1 MVVEVA
7 RFSLDCLQLV
17 LATESADMVLV
28 FSLLHTTNT
37 DTTHNK
43 YPLYCT
49 LYLTDFLNSALK
61 PLFLE
66 MRLFLLSL
74 TFSCFLNMTT

>member
-1 MVVEVA
+1 MRFVVEVA

-43 YPLYCT
+43 YPLY
-49 LYLTDFLNSALK
+49 LYLTDFLNSALN